1 MHERILVI
9 GGAGYI
15 GSHAVRRLI
24 KTGYQNVFV
33 LDNFSTGHKILAE
46 RALGDTNTHQNL
58 PTIITGDYCNS
69 TFIRNLLTQYKFDV
83 IMHFA
88 AKALVSESVENPLL
102 YHRKNVVGTL
112 TLLEAALENNVR
124 GFVFS
129 STCATFGLPI
139 SETLDEQH
147 PQNPINPYGSTKL
160 AIELLLRD
168 LSHRYEMRHA
178 ILRYFNAAG
187 ADDAGDI
194 GEMHT
199 PETHLIPNLLKCAH
213 DGQPLNVFGDDYPT
227 PDGTCI
233 RDYIHVNDLADAH
246 ILAMRSILDN
256 KTNLALNL
264 GSERGSSVKEI
275 IRSAE
280 AVLGRP
286 VPHTVAP
293 RRPGDP
299 PRLVGN
305 SSKAQ
310 SLLNWKTNYTLDRII
325 ETANTFYL
333 NQERNLH

>member
-24 KTGYQNVFV
+24 KTGYENVFV

-46 RALGDTNTHQNL
+46 RVLGHSKTTENL
-58 PTIITGDYCNS
+58 PTIITGDYCNGR
-69 TFIRNLLTQYKFDV
+69 FIQNVLAQYKVDV

-102 YHRKNVVGTL
+102 YHHQNVVGTL
-112 TLLEAALENNVR
+112 TLLEAALKNNVR

-129 STCATFGLPI
+129 STCATFGSPL
-139 SETLDEQH
+139 SETLDEHH
-147 PQNPINPYGSTKL
+147 PQRPINPYGSTKL

-168 LSHRYEMRHA
+168 LSHRYGMRHA

-199 PETHLIPNLLKCAH
+199 PETHLIPNLLKSAH
-213 DGQPLNVFGDDYPT
+213 NGQPLHVFGDDYPT

-246 ILAMRSILDN
+246 ILAMRSILD
-256 KTNLALNL
+256 KKSDLELNL

-275 IRSAE
+275 IQTAE
-280 AVLGRP
+280 AVLGRSIP
-286 VPHTVAP
+286 YTVAQ
-293 RRPGDP
+293 RRAGDP
-299 PRLVGN
+299 ARLVGN
-305 SSKAQ
+305 SSKAHR
-310 SLLNWKTNYTLDRII
+310 LLNWKTKYKLDRII

-333 NQERNLH
+333 NQERSAH